1 MISIDTKE
9 NEIAILSLMLKDKD
23 GRIEAINKLKVDY
36 FSSDLHRRIFKTIAN
51 MEKEQKNIDLTLVIQ
66 EMDNLGLK
74 KDGDI
79 TKVSNIYTSLSS
91 IATLSQHIERL
102 LEGYRS
108 NEFKKKMY
116 KFSIS
121 DKPLDTDGVINELAK
136 IIEDKQVEEATTI
149 TMQEWLLNEVSERIE
164 LDKPKPMG
172 ILTGYRDLDKILK
185 GIVPGSL
192 VTLLARSGIGKT
204 TFSIELTKKI
214 ATRNEPVTYFTLEMP
229 PEQIY
234 LKIVLTE
241 AKLNIDNFIS
251 ITKHSGRVI
260 EDISGASNKISSLDI
275 NFSQERNIDK
285 IVNLINYY
293 VRKKNVKVFF
303 IDYLN
308 IVGSNISTSNTDILY
323 NEMTAQLK
331 QVALKTGAI
340 IFLIAQSNRAVDKQ
354 QDKRPNVKDIKDS
367 SSIEQNSDYIIAL
380 YRNLDFNNP
389 VKRKELN
396 DKGDLSYTKPNA
408 DVNPECFELIVLKN
422 RHTGQCGTVYLKYLS
437 NLGYLNWPY

>member
-234 LKIVLTE
+234 LKMVLAK

>member
-36 FSSDLHRRIFKTIAN
+36 FSSDLHRRLFKTIAN

-79 TKVSNIYTSLSS
+79 TKVSNVYTSLSS
-91 IATLSQHIERL
+91 IATLSQHIEKL

-116 KFSIS
+116 KFSTS

-172 ILTGYRDLDKILK
+172 VLTGYRDLDKILK

-214 ATRNEPVTYFTLEMP
+214 AARNEPITYFTLEMP

-234 LKIVLTE
+234 LKMVLNE

-260 EDISGASNKISSLDI
+260 EDISIASNKISSLDI

-293 VRKKNVKVFF
+293 VRKKNIKVFF

-437 NLGYLNWPY
+437 NLGYLNWAY